1 MDYVINQLKIRGTDV
16 LNKKEIIEKVKRL
29 KGNKYTE
36 KKIEEAIKF
45 LEENGF
51 VKIEG

>member
-1 MDYVINQLKIRGTDV
+1 MINQLKIRGTDV

-45 LEENGF
+45 FRRKRFCKNRGLD
-51 VKIEG
+51 